1 MTEKSRIALQIL
13 IADLIKLGDSSI
25 ADSFA
30 VGKGYAAAKS
40 GKEVVTHLL
49 DDDVVLNM
57 KTFNAASVEDMVR
70 ALDAEILS
78 VNPSGFASV
87 TEYMAELDKIF
98 DKYENRSA
106 AWAFSNEQP
115 FFDGFIQGS
124 KEVRDD
130 IAIDR
135 GVNGQD
141 IGLFWKTSE
150 DELVCE
156 ICLALDGEWFPL
168 ESMSITFTAHIGCRC
183 PEHFEFGVNP
193 AVKQ

>member
-1 MTEKSRIALQIL
+1 MTEISNIAFQIL
-13 IADLIKLGDSSI
+13 LSDLIKLGDKSI
-25 ADSFA
+25 EGSYA

-40 GKEVVTHLL
+40 GKDIGDHLL
-49 DDDVVLNM
+49 DADIVLNM
-57 KTFNAASVEDMVR
+57 QTTNAASVADMVR
-70 ALDAEILS
+70 ALDTEILS

-124 KEVRDD
+124 KEIQDD
-130 IAIDR
+130 IARDK

-141 IGLFWKTSE
+141 IGFTWRTSE
-150 DELVCE
+150 DERVCV
-156 ICLALDGEWFPL
+156 ICEALDGEWFPI
-168 ESMSITFTAHIGCRC
+168 EEINIPFTAHIGCRC
-183 PEHFEFGVNP
+183 PEHFEFDVNP

>member
-1 MTEKSRIALQIL
+1 MTEQSKIALQIL
-13 IADLIKLGDSSI
+13 IADLIKLGDDSI

-49 DDDVVLNM
+49 DDDIVLNM

-124 KEVRDD
+124 KEVQDEIARDK
-130 IAIDR
+130 

-141 IGLFWKTSE
+141 IGFTWRTSE
-150 DELVCE
+150 DERVCV
-156 ICLALDGEWFPL
+156 ICESLDGEWFPL
-168 ESMSITFTAHIGCRC
+168 EEINIPFTAHIGCRC
-183 PEHFEFGVNP
+183 PEHFEFDVNP